1 MSDSSIRVNPSI
13 EEPSNWISPS
23 SAFSNCDLGIST
35 FLITP
40 KMSVNWSLR
49 NRTLSALQTFRIS
62 DFVRPGPAA
71 SNFRIFAFGTPP
83 SFFRKICRILRSFFE
98 KSTFFSQGDTEN
110 PIALHT
116 TVCNWA
122 PEHSD
127 DARVQSQHGKDGR
140 PLALATG
147 SAGPPVRVHEGRRP
161 SAPRTGGRAG
171 DARVRRL
178 VRCHG
183 SRGGRALG
191 NRRPSARLRL
201 RAEPD
206 GGHAPARGRA
216 DPPRARLR
224 RGDGSDDRVPRQ
236 LHASAARYAD
246 EEGDLRL
253 RRARRLHRCVRQG
266 PALEAGRR
274 SARVLRRQA
283 AQGQGVRALR
293 KPIRRLRR

>member
-40 KMSVNWSLR
+40 KMSVNWSLK
-49 NRTLSALQTFRIS
+49 NRTPS
-62 DFVRPGPAA
+62 A

-127 DARVQSQHGKDGR
+127 DARVQSQHGKD
-140 PLALATG
+140 
-147 SAGPPVRVHEGRRP
+147 
-161 SAPRTGGRAG
+161 
-171 DARVRRL
+171 
-178 VRCHG
+178 
-183 SRGGRALG
+183 
-191 NRRPSARLRL
+191 
-201 RAEPD
+201 
-206 GGHAPARGRA
+206 
-216 DPPRARLR
+216 
-224 RGDGSDDRVPRQ
+224 
-236 LHASAARYAD
+236 
-246 EEGDLRL
+246 
-253 RRARRLHRCVRQG
+253 
-266 PALEAGRR
+266 R
-274 SARVLRRQA
+274 S
-283 AQGQGVRALR
+283 
-293 KPIRRLRR
+293 